1 MTDGA
6 ERIFRPSALQRA
18 ASPEQLDHLVG
29 VTKPVDWIL
38 TSVICLVLTGTLVWG
53 IFGRVP
59 SRTTGHGILVGS
71 GHVVDAVS
79 AAAGRLALIG
89 VTVGDRVTHG
99 QSIAQ
104 IAQTDIEQRHK
115 DAIEVF
121 NERQRQH
128 EDLSARVKAELAVKA
143 QNFAKLEAA
152 FNQVIAAT
160 DQRIAYLTTDVANL
174 EDLLAKGYTTRK
186 SVEDRR
192 LELTQAQ
199 QRKEDSQN
207 EILKLRTQKTDL
219 EAQRERELQQ
229 SQFAVNDARRQM
241 DELAGQ
247 LGRNSEVI
255 SPIDGRVLEV
265 KVSAGSVLSI
275 GTPVIAIEDESVQ
288 LEAVIY
294 VPADQGKNIK
304 PGMQVHVAPS
314 TVKREEFGTMTGNVV
329 NVSDFPMTPQ
339 GMAAVLHNDSLVTL
353 FSHDGAP
360 YAVTVTLE
368 RDPATTSGFHWAVG
382 KGPDIRL
389 TSGTLAQAEITTRS
403 RRPLDLVVPLL
414 KKLTGLDG

>member
-6 ERIFRPSALQRA
+6 ERIFRASALQRA

-38 TSVICLVLTGTLVWG
+38 TSVICLVLAGAIGWG
-53 IFGRVP
+53 ILGRVP
-59 SRTTGHGILVGS
+59 SRTTGQGILVGS
-71 GHVVDAVS
+71 GHVTEAVS
-79 AAAGRLALIG
+79 AAAGRLASIG
-89 VTVGDRVTHG
+89 VSVGDRVTRG

-104 IAQTDIEQRHK
+104 IAQTDIEQRHR
-115 DAIEVF
+115 DATEVF

-128 EDLSARVKAELAVKA
+128 EDLVAKVKAELAVKA
-143 QNFAKLEAA
+143 ENFAKLEAA

-160 DQRIAYLTTDVANL
+160 DQRISYLTTDVTNL

-186 SVEDRR
+186 NVEDRR

-219 EAQRERELQQ
+219 ETQRERELQQ
-229 SQFAVNDARRQM
+229 SEFGVNDARRQM

-265 KVSAGSVLSI
+265 KVSSGSVLSI
-275 GTPVIAIEDESVQ
+275 GTPVIAIEDESVK

-314 TVKREEFGTMTGNVV
+314 TVKREEFGTMMGTVV
-329 NVSDFPMTPQ
+329 NVSDF
-339 GMAAVLHNDSLVTL
+339 
-353 FSHDGAP
+353 
-360 YAVTVTLE
+360 
-368 RDPATTSGFHWAVG
+368 R
-382 KGPDIRL
+382 
-389 TSGTLAQAEITTRS
+389 
-403 RRPLDLVVPLL
+403 
-414 KKLTGLDG
+414 